1 MITGLPDAARIS
13 PAKEATMKIQLL
25 AGALVGAGLILLGVL
40 LRDHPADARA
50 VPAVVRAKT
59 IELVD
64 AHGRVRAQL
73 KVEPGGQVVFRLRDQ
88 NGVIRTKL
96 GADEAGSGLLLL
108 DEQTEPGIH
117 LVASRNGTSATLRR
131 GEKRL
136 VLRPGD

>member
-1 MITGLPDAARIS
+1 
-13 PAKEATMKIQLL
+13 MKIQLL
-25 AGALVGAGLILLGVL
+25 AGSLMGAGLILLAL
-40 LRDHPADARA
+40 LLHDRPADAKT

-64 AHGRVRAQL
+64 GRGRWRAQL

-117 LVASRNGTSATLRR
+117 LVASRNGTTATLRR

>member
-1 MITGLPDAARIS
+1 MITGLPDAARRRS
-13 PAKEATMKIQLL
+13 AKEATMKIQLL
-25 AGALVGAGLILLGVL
+25 AGSLLGAGLILLAL
-40 LRDHPADARA
+40 LLHDRPADAKA

-64 AHGRVRAQL
+64 GRGRVRAQL
-73 KVEPGGQVVFRLRDQ
+73 KVEPGGQVVFRLRDR
-88 NGVIRTKL
+88 NGVVRTKL

-117 LVASRNGTSATLRR
+117 LVASRNGTTATLRR